1 MKKLLLIMISCA
13 ASFAFAMP
21 AMNVFT
27 INTADPLGYLAW
39 ARDAGPVTGPPSN
52 TSVGGVC
59 MPSYGAEEVGDMYYF
74 NIFDSHAD
82 SLSGDVYDPEIAAEI
97 AKIADK
103 RTVRMVEHFTPLT
116 PVADGF
122 EIGMTYPNYNINV
135 YTQSPQRYVK
145 ELTAY
150 QSVVQANGFEDVTF
164 SAFQINTGDDTGK
177 ILVAI
182 QAPSNQRLG
191 EYLDARGESWNAAA
205 IEKFPKLRKLKRGFI
220 LACEIVYAK

>member
-1 MKKLLLIMISCA
+1 MKKLLLIMTFFA

-103 RTVRMVEHFTPLT
+103 RTVRMVEHYSPLT

-122 EIGMTYPNYNINV
+122 EIGMTYANYNINV
-135 YTQSPQRYVK
+135 YAQSPERYVK

-150 QSVVQANGFEDVTF
+150 QSVVQANGFEAVSYTHLTLPTKC
-164 SAFQINTGDDTGK
+164 S
-177 ILVAI
+177 V
-182 QAPSNQRLG
+182 
-191 EYLDARGESWNAAA
+191 
-205 IEKFPKLRKLKRGFI
+205 
-220 LACEIVYAK
+220 